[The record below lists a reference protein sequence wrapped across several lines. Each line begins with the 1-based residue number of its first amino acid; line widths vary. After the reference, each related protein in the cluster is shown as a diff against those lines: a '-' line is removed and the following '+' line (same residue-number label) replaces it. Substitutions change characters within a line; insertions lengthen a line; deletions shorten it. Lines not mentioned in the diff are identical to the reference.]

1 MSTRKTSG
9 DVNVMALK
17 SMVEVAA
24 FAAEAQ
30 RTLEAIRWT
39 GKALPEV
46 DKAIRQAVSASGNWA
61 VMELPIGDLL
71 SHVASELQK
80 LADYHEEAGIA

>member
-1 MSTRKTSG
+1 MTARKTSS
-9 DVNVMALK
+9 DVKVMALK

-30 RTLEAIRWT
+30 RTLEGIQYA
-39 GKALPEV
+39 GKVFPEV
-46 DKAIRQAVSASGNWA
+46 DKAIRQNVSASGNWA

-71 SHVASELQK
+71 SHVASELGK